1 MNKFSYNKFD
11 KLRFYIFYL
20 YYKIILFRD
29 VRKGL
34 LSIYFAELIWL
45 INMLF
50 KSSFTLP
57 HSFEKEYLET
67 KYGKFFI
74 SPDLLSI
81 IIISPAFERE
91 DINYLL
97 KKIENSLRK
106 KKKVLFLDIGAYVG
120 LYSVLVGN
128 KFKRYKNLDIVAFE
142 PGTDYLSEPTLK
154 LLKKNIQINKVKNI
168 KIKNIGVG
176 SSNKKNKGNF
186 QVDTLV
192 GILGVNFSLKYDEVF
207 IKLDI
212 DDYVMEGLVGIMD
225 FVNRSK
231 KVNLFV
237 EDFVERKKIVKFLE
251 KNNFDFDRKLTEYNS
266 FWIKQ

>member
-1 MNKFSYNKFD
+1 MRKFKYNSLNKI
-11 KLRFYIFYL
+11 RFYLIYL
-20 YYKIILFRD
+20 LYKAVLFKD
-29 VRKGL
+29 VKKGL
-34 LSIYFAELIWL
+34 KTIYLAEAIWL

-57 HSFEKEYLET
+57 HGFEKEYLET

-74 SPDLLSI
+74 SPDLLST

-97 KKIENSLRK
+97 KQIESSIKK

-128 KFKRYKNLDIVAFE
+128 KFKKYKKLDIVAFE

-154 LLKKNIQINKVKNI
+154 LLKKNIQINRIRNI
-168 KIKNIGVG
+168 KIKNIGIG
-176 SSNKKNKGNF
+176 SSKKKNKGNF
-186 QVDTLV
+186 QVNTLV
-192 GILGVNFSLKYDEVF
+192 GILGANFALKYDEVF

-212 DDYVMEGLVGIMD
+212 DDYVMEGLAGIMD
-225 FVNRSK
+225 FANRSK

-237 EDFVERKKIVKFLE
+237 EDFIERKKIVKFLE
-251 KNNFDFDRKLTEYNS
+251 KNNFNFDRKLTEYNS
-266 FWIKQ
+266 FWVK